1 MTRNGNGHEHFKN
14 SAVVRHLIASRL
26 QQPNAFGAKVL
37 VSTSLLLSNWRTL
50 LSNYHDNIVIDF
62 LSYGW
67 PVNYTAHTPPVSSL
81 HNHPSATNFD
91 SHVQTYLDTEL
102 SWNAIA
108 GPFDHPPFADDFV
121 SSPLQTVPKRGTS
134 TQRVVMDLS
143 FPHGS
148 SVNDGISQDI
158 YLGEHFKLRL
168 PGIDRLVEFILEKG
182 RNCLIFKKDLR
193 RAYRQ
198 FPVDPKDYNLLG
210 FCYKGKF
217 YFDTRC
223 PFGLRSSAMICQRT
237 TKAVVHIFT
246 EQGFLADVYLD
257 DFYDAEY
264 PSLAAQ
270 AFSCLGQLFQHLGLD
285 SSPEKDSPPST
296 SMICLGIL
304 VDTAAF
310 TFEVPPSRLDDLQ
323 AELKL
328 WQSSTCFTKK
338 QLQSL
343 LGKLSFVTACVK
355 PGRIFMARLLNSLRE
370 CTQPARHRYPISAS
384 MLSDIQWWLDFL
396 PRFNRVSLIKPSSWD
411 FESLNFSTDAC
422 LSGDGATC
430 QTECI
435 SFVFPDCI
443 SPDNLHINALELF
456 TIIVSLKH
464 WAPQLRGRKFI
475 IACDNSAAV
484 TVINST
490 RSKDPFMQRCLRQL
504 WFTAALF
511 DFEVRALHVPGKHN
525 QFADCLS
532 RWHSDASARDTYY
545 RLCSDFDQIFHYQD
559 IDSACF
565 SFDVA

>member
-1 MTRNGNGHEHFKN
+1 M
-14 SAVVRHLIASRL
+14 
-26 QQPNAFGAKVL
+26 
-37 VSTSLLLSNWRTL
+37 
-50 LSNYHDNIVIDF
+50 IDF

-121 SSPLQTVPKRGTS
+121 SSPPKRGTS
-134 TQRVVMDLS
+134 TWRVVMDLS

-148 SVNDGISQDI
+148 SVNDGISQDT

-246 EQGFLADVYLD
+246 EQGFFADVYLD
-257 DFYDAEY
+257 DFYGAEY

-296 SMICLGIL
+296 SMICLGLL

-310 TFEVPPSRLDDLQ
+310 TLEVPPSRLDDLQ

-355 PGRIFMARLLNSLRE
+355 PGRIFMA
-370 CTQPARHRYPISAS
+370 
-384 MLSDIQWWLDFL
+384 
-396 PRFNRVSLIKPSSWD
+396 
-411 FESLNFSTDAC
+411 
-422 LSGDGATC
+422 
-430 QTECI
+430 
-435 SFVFPDCI
+435 
-443 SPDNLHINALELF
+443 
-456 TIIVSLKH
+456 
-464 WAPQLRGRKFI
+464 
-475 IACDNSAAV
+475 
-484 TVINST
+484 
-490 RSKDPFMQRCLRQL
+490 
-504 WFTAALF
+504 
-511 DFEVRALHVPGKHN
+511 
-525 QFADCLS
+525 
-532 RWHSDASARDTYY
+532 
-545 RLCSDFDQIFHYQD
+545 
-559 IDSACF
+559 
-565 SFDVA
+565 

>member
-1 MTRNGNGHEHFKN
+1 
-14 SAVVRHLIASRL
+14 
-26 QQPNAFGAKVL
+26 
-37 VSTSLLLSNWRTL
+37 
-50 LSNYHDNIVIDF
+50 
-62 LSYGW
+62 
-67 PVNYTAHTPPVSSL
+67 
-81 HNHPSATNFD
+81 
-91 SHVQTYLDTEL
+91 
-102 SWNAIA
+102 
-108 GPFDHPPFADDFV
+108 
-121 SSPLQTVPKRGTS
+121 
-134 TQRVVMDLS
+134 
-143 FPHGS
+143 
-148 SVNDGISQDI
+148 
-158 YLGEHFKLRL
+158 
-168 PGIDRLVEFILEKG
+168 
-182 RNCLIFKKDLR
+182 
-193 RAYRQ
+193 
-198 FPVDPKDYNLLG
+198 
-210 FCYKGKF
+210 
-217 YFDTRC
+217 
-223 PFGLRSSAMICQRT
+223 
-237 TKAVVHIFT
+237 
-246 EQGFLADVYLD
+246 
-257 DFYDAEY
+257 
-264 PSLAAQ
+264 
-270 AFSCLGQLFQHLGLD
+270 
-285 SSPEKDSPPST
+285 
-296 SMICLGIL
+296 MICLGLL
-304 VDTAAF
+304 VDTAAV
-310 TFEVPPSRLDDLQ
+310 TLEVPPSRLDDLQ

-422 LSGDGATC
+422 LSGGGATC

-443 SPDNLHINALELF
+443 SPDNLHTNALELF

-565 SFDVA
+565 SFNVA